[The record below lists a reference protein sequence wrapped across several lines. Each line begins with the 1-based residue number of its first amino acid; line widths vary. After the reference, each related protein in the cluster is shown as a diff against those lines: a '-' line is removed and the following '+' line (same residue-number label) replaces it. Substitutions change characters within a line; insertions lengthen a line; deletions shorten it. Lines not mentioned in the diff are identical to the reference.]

1 MLITSLGKGYLQ
13 EKRDYFPNSMQN
25 SCMIDPRLLVLR
37 TFATCGTVAATAELT
52 GYSPSA
58 VSAQLR
64 EYQRALG
71 MQLLV
76 KDGRGLRLTATGRYL
91 VDRTDQL
98 VTQWESIRSAALT
111 AGDQTTQAFGI
122 GGFSTAASSLLAPLA
137 AYLKQSQPD
146 VNVHVVEAP
155 PARCFDLLIAER
167 IDLAVVIAMQADVQV
182 DDDPRFEQLALLD
195 DPLDVMVAA
204 SHPVAQRSSVTLEE
218 LAKEDWI
225 TDAPGSSYR
234 ALFTAAFTAVGI
246 TPKITH
252 EIAEWETAMALV
264 ETGVGIGLVPRL
276 ASFETMREVV
286 RVRLRGEHGPR
297 RKIVAVMRAGSLES
311 PLIRQSLDHLRQT
324 ATSIL
329 GTRVAES

>member
-1 MLITSLGKGYLQ
+1 
-13 EKRDYFPNSMQN
+13 
-25 SCMIDPRLLVLR
+25 MIDSRLLVLR
-37 TFATCGTVAATAELT
+37 TFGMCGTVAATAELT

-64 EYQRALG
+64 EYQRAIG

-91 VDRTDQL
+91 VDRTDAL
-98 VTQWESIRSAALT
+98 VEEWEKLRAAALT
-111 AGDQTTQAFGI
+111 AGDQTPTVFGI
-122 GGFSTAASSLLAPLA
+122 GGFSTAASNLLAPLA
-137 AYLKQSQPD
+137 AHLQANQPD

-182 DDDPRFEQLALLD
+182 DDDPRFEQIALLD
-195 DPLDVMVAA
+195 DPLDVIVAA
-204 SHPVAQRSSVTLEE
+204 DHPVASRSSVTLEE
-218 LAKEDWI
+218 LAREEWI

-234 ALFTAAFTAVGI
+234 ALLTAAFTAVGV

-264 ETGVGIGLVPRL
+264 EAGVGIGLVPRL
-276 ASFETMREVV
+276 ASFETVRDVV
-286 RVRLRGEHGPR
+286 RVRIAGERGPTR
-297 RKIVAVMRAGSLES
+297 RIVAVMRAGSLES
-311 PLIRQSLDHLRQT
+311 PLIRRSLSYLRQT
-324 ATSIL
+324 ASSIL
-329 GTRVAES
+329 GNRRSETA